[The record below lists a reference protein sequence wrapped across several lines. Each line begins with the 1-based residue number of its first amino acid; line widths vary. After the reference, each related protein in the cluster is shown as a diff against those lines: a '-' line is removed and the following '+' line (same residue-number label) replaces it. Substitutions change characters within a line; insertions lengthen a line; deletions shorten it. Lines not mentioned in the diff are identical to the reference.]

1 VASKLRLVFPDF
13 VTVNL
18 FLDSARVQLKTS
30 KCELCGN
37 KILQLQLDFWQ
48 RPLTVPA
55 ARPSIFPPGNSLRVG
70 AVKGL
75 MSIVLV
81 VAGLLA
87 SAWDERFMQ
96 PKPRYI
102 IRGVTLVKTMIHDA
116 LLLCGLRL
124 LRVACWLVE
133 CCFTSTETVG
143 LLGTGAQDG
152 HLDFYTAPGLC
163 MSPVSA
169 TAFNTSRL
177 EALTLHAS
185 ELCKTFSEA
194 TLSLVWPQCFC
205 RFKTASSFSRLC
217 KSKLVSGQC
226 TCTAKN

>member
-1 VASKLRLVFPDF
+1 M
-13 VTVNL
+13 
-18 FLDSARVQLKTS
+18 
-30 KCELCGN
+30 
-37 KILQLQLDFWQ
+37 
-48 RPLTVPA
+48 
-55 ARPSIFPPGNSLRVG
+55 SI
-70 AVKGL
+70 
-75 MSIVLV
+75 IVLV

-102 IRGVTLVKTMIHDA
+102 IRGVTSVKTMIHDA

-152 HLDFYTAPGLC
+152 HLDFHTAPGLC

-185 ELCKTFSEA
+185 DFPEA
-194 TLSLVWPQCFC
+194 ILSLAWPQCFC

-226 TCTAKN
+226 TFTAKNQQM